1 MTREQLDDV
10 TMLMGRGISA
20 SLTDT
25 FGLGRVG
32 FTLLLFERGGTNDLT
47 YASNVE
53 PEEMIKA
60 LRDLLVRLVAAPRVS

>member
-1 MTREQLDDV
+1 
-10 TMLMGRGISA
+10 
-20 SLTDT
+20 LTDT